1 MTIGSIELQ
10 VDYLFAYKWG
20 TYCCG
25 TEKPFQLDIHT
36 LLNDI
41 HASGDKTE
49 EIIGKYLSFVYD
61 RTYRAKIMQTTFVS
75 INLLM
80 VVPILNTQ
88 WTSATYFTVMLASI

>member
-1 MTIGSIELQ
+1 MGTILLWYGKKI
-10 VDYLFAYKWG
+10 
-20 TYCCG
+20 
-25 TEKPFQLDIHT
+25 QLDIHT

-49 EIIGKYLSFVYD
+49 EIMGKHLSSVYD
-61 RTYRAKIMQTTFVS
+61 RKYRAKIMQTTFVS

-88 WTSATYFTVMLASI
+88 WTSATSFTVMLTSI